1 MNNWYYVLFLLSV
14 LLSSLSQ
21 VVLKKSADKKYKSR
35 IAEYLNPHVIGAYS
49 VFVLA
54 TVLTTFAYRVVP
66 LSMGPVLEAT
76 GYIYIAILSVL
87 VLKEKLSLRR
97 ILGNVLIIAGVL
109 IYAFL

>member
-1 MNNWYYVLFLLSV
+1 MGNWYYCLFLFSV

-21 VVLKKSADKKYKSR
+21 VVLKKSANKKYKSTV
-35 IAEYLNPHVIGAYS
+35 AEYLNPYVIGAYS
-49 VFVLA
+49 VFVAA
-54 TVLTTFAYRVVP
+54 TVLTALAYRGVP

-87 VLKEKLSLRR
+87 VLKEKLSPRK
-97 ILGNVLIIAGVL
+97 ILGNVFIIVGVL

>member
-54 TVLTTFAYRVVP
+54 TVLTAFAYRVVP

-87 VLKEKLSLRR
+87 VLKEKLSPRR

>member
-1 MNNWYYVLFLLSV
+1 MSNWYYVLFLLSV

-97 ILGNVLIIAGVL
+97 ILGNVLIIIGVL